1 MRATSIIFKV
11 VLTVSFISLITSVT
25 ASRAAD
31 CVFDQNSFN
40 ESTYSEHQLKSSVW
54 IKESKELKAITQSND
69 LLSVKHW
76 ACNHIGFE
84 ATLLSNDSTPTSEST
99 KLKILELGAILLQS
113 NDHEALTSAIDQQKI
128 VVTEENQAFNV
139 ENTGHQQFT
148 VNYQYVGE
156 NLLIEVLVM
165 DN

>member
-1 MRATSIIFKV
+1 MRATSIILKS
-11 VLTVSFISLITSVT
+11 VLTVFFIILITSVT
-25 ASRAAD
+25 TSRAAD

-40 ESTYSEHQLKSSVW
+40 ESTYSEAQLKSSVW
-54 IKESKELKAITQSND
+54 LKESKELKAITQSND
-69 LLSVKHW
+69 LLSIKHW
-76 ACNHIGFE
+76 TCNHVGFK
-84 ATLLSNDSTPTSEST
+84 ATLLSNNSTPTSDST
-99 KLKILELGAILLQS
+99 QFKILELGAIILQP
-113 NDHEALTSAIDQQKI
+113 NDLEALTSAINQQTIK
-128 VVTEENQAFNV
+128 VTEENQVINV